1 MNTQTTVTAM
11 IQKAMTNEIEMA
23 ELFNHR
29 DIDEITA
36 EFDAMM
42 EEVNAAFDAL
52 KAEQAAFHAHLD
64 DMADWQ
70 SAVSMGF
77 SFS

>member
-11 IQKAMTNEIEMA
+11 IQKAMTNEIENA

-42 EEVNAAFDAL
+42 EEVNAAFDAPESG
-52 KAEQAAFHAHLD
+52 A
-64 DMADWQ
+64 
-70 SAVSMGF
+70 S
-77 SFS
+77 SFSCSP